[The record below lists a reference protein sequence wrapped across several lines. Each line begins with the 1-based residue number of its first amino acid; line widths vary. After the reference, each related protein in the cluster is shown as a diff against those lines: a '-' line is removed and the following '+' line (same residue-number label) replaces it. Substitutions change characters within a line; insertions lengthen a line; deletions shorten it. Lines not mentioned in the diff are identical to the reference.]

1 MKAIRVH
8 RNGGPEAL
16 VLEEAPTPHPGPGE
30 VLVRVQAAGVTP
42 AELGWSATRQTRT
55 GAARTLAIPGHDLAG
70 IVAGVG
76 ADVHDVSVGTP
87 VFALTDFWRDG
98 GGAEYAIAR
107 PNELAPKPRSLDY
120 VQAAAVPLA
129 ALTAWQGLLDH
140 AELSAEQMVLIH
152 GAAGGVGVFAVQL
165 ARWIGAYVIATASPR
180 NLDLVLSLGAD
191 EIIDHTRVRFEDV
204 VHDVDVV
211 FDTVG
216 GDTLERSW
224 RVLRKGGALVSIVET
239 PSPEKA
245 AALDVRAA
253 FFIVEPNRERLARV
267 GELIDAGKLRPVV
280 GKVFSLADAR
290 RAYEGASA
298 HGKHGKIV
306 LKVT

>member
-16 VLEEAPTPHPGPGE
+16 VVEEAPTPHPGPGE

-42 AELGWSATRQTRT
+42 DELGWSTTRRTRS
-55 GAARTLAIPGHDLAG
+55 GAERPLPIPGHDLAG
-70 IVAGVG
+70 IVADVG
-76 ADVHDVSVGTP
+76 SEVRDVAVGMP
-87 VFALTDFWRDG
+87 VFALTDFSRDG
-98 GGAEYAIAR
+98 AGAEYAIAR
-107 PNELAPKPRSLDY
+107 PSELAPKPRTLDY

-140 AELSAEQMVLIH
+140 AELSAEQSVLIH

-180 NLDLVLSLGAD
+180 NLDLVLELGAD
-191 EIIDHTRVRFEDV
+191 EIVDHTRVRFEDV
-204 VHDVDVV
+204 VQDVDVV

-216 GDTLERSW
+216 RDTLSRSW
-224 RVLRKGGALVSIVET
+224 RVLKKGGTLVSIVER
-239 PSPEKA
+239 PSPETA
-245 AALDVRAA
+245 TALGVRAV
-253 FFIVEPNRERLARV
+253 FFIVEPSRERLARV

-280 GKVFSLADAR
+280 GKVFPFAEAR
-290 RAYEGASA
+290 RAYEGAPSR
-298 HGKHGKIV
+298 GRTV
-306 LKVT
+306 LKMD

>member
-16 VLEEAPTPHPGPGE
+16 VVEEAPTPHPGPGE

-42 AELGWSATRQTRT
+42 AELGWSTTRQTRS
-55 GAARTLAIPGHDLAG
+55 GAERPTPIPGHDLAG
-70 IVAGVG
+70 IVADVG
-76 ADVHDVSVGTP
+76 PEVRDVAVGMP
-87 VFALTDFWRDG
+87 VFALTDFSRDG
-98 GGAEYAIAR
+98 AGAEYAIAR
-107 PNELAPKPRSLDY
+107 PSELAPKPRSLDY

-140 AELSAEQMVLIH
+140 AELSAEQSVLIH

-165 ARWIGAYVIATASPR
+165 ARWTGAHVIATASPR
-180 NLDLVLSLGAD
+180 NLDFLLELGAD

-204 VHDVDVV
+204 VQDVDVV

-216 GDTLERSW
+216 RDTLARSW
-224 RVLRKGGALVSIVET
+224 RVLKKGGTLVSIVER
-239 PSPEKA
+239 PSAEKA
-245 AALDVRAA
+245 AALGVRAV

-280 GKVFSLADAR
+280 GKVFPFAEAR
-290 RAYEGASA
+290 RAYEGAPPR
-298 HGKHGKIV
+298 GRTV
-306 LKVT
+306 LKMD

>member
-16 VLEEAPTPHPGPGE
+16 VVEEAPTPRPGPGE
-30 VLVRVQAAGVTP
+30 VLVRVQATGVTP
-42 AELGWSATRQTRT
+42 SELGWSTTRQTPT
-55 GAARTLAIPGHDLAG
+55 GAVRALAIPGHDLAG

-76 ADVHDVSVGTP
+76 ADVRDVSIGTP
-87 VFALTDFWRDG
+87 VYALTDFTRDG
-98 GGAEYAIAR
+98 AGAEYAIAR
-107 PNELAPKPRSLDY
+107 PSELAPKPRTLDY

-140 AELSAEQMVLIH
+140 AELSAEQTVLIH

-180 NLDLVLSLGAD
+180 NLDLVLNLGAD

-216 GDTLERSW
+216 RDTLERSW
-224 RVLRKGGALVSIVET
+224 GVLRRGGTLVSIVEK

-267 GELIDAGKLRPVV
+267 GELIDAGKLRPIV
-280 GKVFSLADAR
+280 GKVFPLAEAR
-290 RAYEGASA
+290 QAYEESRS
-298 HGKHGKIV
+298 HGRIV
-306 LKVT
+306 LRVA